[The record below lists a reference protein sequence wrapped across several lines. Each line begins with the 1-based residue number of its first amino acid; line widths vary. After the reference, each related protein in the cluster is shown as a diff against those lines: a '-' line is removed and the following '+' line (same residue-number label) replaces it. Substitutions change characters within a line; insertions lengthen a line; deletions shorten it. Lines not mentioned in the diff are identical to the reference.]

1 MIEITSDA
9 IERVATLLA
18 DIPKGAERVF
28 ANAMN
33 RGISRAKTQALKRT
47 KQVYTVNNNAL
58 TAKTTMKMS
67 KASTGNLAGFVS
79 FAGTKLPLYQFKVTP
94 TKPGTGKQVRASV
107 KKGGSGTPFEDAFIA
122 DMKNGAG
129 VYERLTSN
137 RFPVEQ
143 LMGLSAAQMVGSP
156 DVIDG
161 LEEEVQELVNER
173 IIHEMNRILNG
184 YGG

>member
-18 DIPKGAERVF
+18 DVPKGAERVF

-67 KASTGNLAGFVS
+67 KASTGNLTGYVS
-79 FAGTKLPLYQFKVTP
+79 FSGVNVKVTSLP
-94 TKPGTGKQVRASV
+94 
-107 KKGGSGTPFEDAFIA
+107 
-122 DMKNGAG
+122 
-129 VYERLTSN
+129 
-137 RFPVEQ
+137 
-143 LMGLSAAQMVGSP
+143 
-156 DVIDG
+156 
-161 LEEEVQELVNER
+161 
-173 IIHEMNRILNG
+173 
-184 YGG
+184 

>member
-18 DIPKGAERVF
+18 DVPKGAERVF

-58 TAKTTMKMS
+58 TAKTTMKMG

-79 FAGTKLPLYQFKVTP
+79 FAGTKLPLYQYHLSTVPSQHHADKN
-94 TKPGTGKQVRASV
+94 S
-107 KKGGSGTPFEDAFIA
+107 GSRFP
-122 DMKNGAG
+122 
-129 VYERLTSN
+129 LTSIKLALKDGEPN
-137 RFPVEQ
+137 LLQFRIGFTDNAQTKDYPK
-143 LMGLSAAQMVGSP
+143 LNLSG
-156 DVIDG
+156 
-161 LEEEVQELVNER
+161 R
-173 IIHEMNRILNG
+173 
-184 YGG
+184 